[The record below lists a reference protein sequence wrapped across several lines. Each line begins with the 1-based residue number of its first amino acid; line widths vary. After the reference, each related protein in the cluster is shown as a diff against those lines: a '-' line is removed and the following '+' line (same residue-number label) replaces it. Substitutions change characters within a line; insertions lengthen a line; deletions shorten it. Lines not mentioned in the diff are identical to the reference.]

1 MGPVEFLVAVGPLR
15 SVLLLAMVVSAWRA
29 VHLHLR
35 DDHRSPMPWAFLV
48 VVLVTTLGMV
58 SLSM

>member
-29 VHLHLR
+29 VHLHLQ
-35 DDHRSPMPWAFLV
+35 DDHRSPTPWAFLV
-48 VVLVTTLGMV
+48 VMLVTTLAMV
-58 SLSM
+58 SLST